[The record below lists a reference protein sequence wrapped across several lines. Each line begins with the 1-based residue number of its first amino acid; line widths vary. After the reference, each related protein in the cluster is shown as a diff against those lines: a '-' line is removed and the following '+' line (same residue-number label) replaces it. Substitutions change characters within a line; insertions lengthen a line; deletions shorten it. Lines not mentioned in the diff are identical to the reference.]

1 MYDGN
6 PREIDFGSSYLG
18 LELSGVNCTML
29 KNKQNKKLL
38 EENNINFVLSLIR
51 FSLYN
56 K

>member
-1 MYDGN
+1 MTEI
-6 PREIDFGSSYLG
+6 REKLILVRVTLG